1 MRFIHPIFFIALG
14 LFGLC
19 TIEFGVVGL
28 MPEIISRFGVTA
40 PIAGQLTGIFALVV
54 AVCGPL
60 LVLLFSRFNRKRMLL
75 VSLLMF
81 TLSSFISAYVT
92 DFNVLLIVRMV
103 PALFHPVFFSLA
115 FVSAVALYPPEQ
127 AARASSLAFL
137 GTSIGIV
144 LGVPIVAWVGSHFSY
159 ESAFHF
165 TAAVNLLA
173 LLGIF
178 LRLPQM
184 SNVGNGSTRHQL
196 RILKKSALWLNIGS
210 TGLIFAGMFAVY
222 SYAAEY
228 LKTVGGMN
236 VDTVSFLLV
245 LFGLG
250 GIGGNMLAGRLIGY
264 SKVATVMAH
273 PIAIALGLLL
283 LVTFKTE
290 FTPMT
295 VIMIF
300 WGAAHTSS
308 LVITQ
313 IWLTS
318 EAPEAPEFATSLFA
332 SIANLGV
339 AVGSSIGGWFIKT
352 FGMSAMFWSGWLLL
366 GGALALI
373 LIRVAVMRQTVG
385 VKPMGQTVA

>member
-1 MRFIHPIFFIALG
+1 
-14 LFGLC
+14 
-19 TIEFGVVGL
+19 
-28 MPEIISRFGVTA
+28 
-40 PIAGQLTGIFALVV
+40 
-54 AVCGPL
+54 
-60 LVLLFSRFNRKRMLL
+60 LLFSRFNRKRMLL

-81 TLSSFISAYVT
+81 TLSSFASAYVT
-92 DFNVLLIVRMV
+92 DFNVLLMVRMI

-127 AARASSLAFL
+127 AARASSHAFL

-144 LGVPIVAWVGSHFSY
+144 LGVPIVAWVGSRFSY

-173 LLGIF
+173 LLGV
-178 LRLPQM
+178 LLLLPQM
-184 SNVGNGSTRHQL
+184 PTVGGGSTRNQL
-196 RILKKSALWLNIGS
+196 GILKKPTLWLNVGS

-228 LKTVGGMN
+228 LKTVGGMSA
-236 VDTVSFLLV
+236 DSVSFLLV

-250 GIGGNMLAGRLIGY
+250 GIGGNMLAGRVLGR
-264 SKVATVMAH
+264 SKIATVIAH

-283 LVTFKTE
+283 LLVFNASI
-290 FTPMT
+290 TPMT
-295 VIMIF
+295 IIMIF

-318 EAPEAPEFATSLFA
+318 EAPEAPEFATSIFA

-339 AVGSSIGGWFIKT
+339 AVGSAIGGWFIKA
-352 FGMSAMFWSGWLLL
+352 FGMSAMFWAGWMLLA
-366 GGALALI
+366 GALALI
-373 LIRVAVMRQTVG
+373 LIRVSMMKHSSRAKAVEPR
-385 VKPMGQTVA
+385 AA